1 MISYFMI
8 YSLGFYCDSLF
19 DINTKNRWTMWKCSE
34 CNFACNPV
42 TSNTCEQCH
51 AKRPEKTDKKEGE
64 KKAGIDYEN
73 LLKKIAWGIL
83 VLGILGSIVMI
94 FTIGYT
100 DTLYGIEVDWMIM
113 RYVIFSFISSILSWV
128 VLNVLANISCRLK
141 SIDEKLG

>member
-1 MISYFMI
+1 
-8 YSLGFYCDSLF
+8 
-19 DINTKNRWTMWKCSE
+19 MWKCSE

-42 TSNTCEQCH
+42 TSNTCEQCY
-51 AKRPEKTDKKEGE
+51 AKRPEKTDKREGE

-128 VLNVLANISCRLK
+128 VLNVLANISCSLK